1 MTAEIEPAEI
11 GPGVA
16 ELEVGFTVKRRR
28 VLLAALLA
36 SVLAVAL
43 AINPAEADHNHERN
57 RKADGVWCYTPVLE
71 ALTPI
76 PYGENDYDGD
86 EYPGDKTFST
96 VFETAEWTGV
106 FEGTS
111 RDYGVGIA
119 DPPLEPTGFTA
130 AVVFDSVKVKGV
142 EGGMVL
148 DVHGGRY
155 RGQWNGGF
163 TINSGTGDL
172 SRIEGYGSWWGPGF
186 NPDNPDECGV
196 IYYDVER
203 LHGVE
208 PPERRPLTVSLEISS
223 TEADFECQVGE
234 PTGQAGSGR
243 LSHLGRVEISG
254 GHCTDF
260 ANLPLV
266 ELTAG
271 FGTYVAR
278 NGDAIEVTYSGQATP
293 SEDGSAFNGE
303 GSAEIVGGTGQ
314 FHKASGAFDFT
325 VTTPVNPDGSLGVA
339 QLDGRGWI
347 AYDRSHP
354 GDD

>member
-1 MTAEIEPAEI
+1 MK
-11 GPGVA
+11 
-16 ELEVGFTVKRRR
+16 KRL
-28 VLLAALLA
+28 VLLAALFV
-36 SVLAVAL
+36 SVLAVVL
-43 AINPAEADHNHERN
+43 AINPAEADDNHERN
-57 RKADGVWCYTPVLE
+57 RDADGVWCYTPVLE

-76 PYGENDYDGD
+76 AYGDNGYEGD
-86 EYPGDKTFST
+86 EYAGDKIFVTTF
-96 VFETAEWTGV
+96 ENAEWTGV

-111 RDYGVGIA
+111 RDYGLIIA
-119 DPPLEPTGFTA
+119 DPPLQPSVFA
-130 AVVFDSVKVKGV
+130 ATVEFDSVKVKGV

-148 DVHGGRY
+148 DVWGGPGIRD
-155 RGQWNGGF
+155 QWDGRF
-163 TINSGTGDL
+163 TISSGTGDL

-203 LHGVE
+203 LRGVE
-208 PPERRPLTVSLEISS
+208 PPKQRPLRVSLEISS
-223 TEADFECQVGE
+223 TEADFNCGSGE
-234 PTGQAGSGR
+234 PTGQVGSGR

-260 ANLPLV
+260 ANAPLA

-278 NGDAIEVTYSGQATP
+278 NGDAIEVTYSGQAT
-293 SEDGSAFNGE
+293 SNDDGSAFDGV
-303 GSAEIVGGTGQ
+303 GSAEIVGGTGR
-314 FHKASGAFDFT
+314 FRNASGEFDFT
-325 VTTPVNPDGSLGVA
+325 VTTPVNPDGTLGLA

-347 AYDRSHP
+347 AYDRSHR